1 MEKGEQLMN
10 QTQLAQQ
17 LNGAALAYIG
27 DAIYEVYAREHVL
40 KSGYTVVNDLHQA
53 TIKYVSATSQA
64 MVMLNWIQQENKL
77 DSQEIG
83 VYKRGRNFKAYTK
96 AKNASIQDYRQATG
110 FEALIGWLYLTDNW
124 QRLETLIQDAFSFID
139 SKEEET

>member
-110 FEALIGWLYLTDNW
+110 FEALIGWLYLTDNR